1 MTHHGTT
8 HTTTGTSRRHGLFH
22 RRARQPVT
30 TTTTTPRRG
39 LFHRR
44 QRPVATT
51 HHGVGTTH
59 HGVGTTHH
67 GVGTHHGIGTRHGV
81 TTHREKKRHVGIGDK
96 ISGAFLRIKGTL
108 TGRPDQKAAGARR
121 MHGIEEHVSK
131 RHRLLNL

>member
-8 HTTTGTSRRHGLFH
+8 HTTTGTTRRHGLFH

-44 QRPVATT
+44 QRPVA
-51 HHGVGTTH
+51 
-59 HGVGTTHH
+59 TTHH

-108 TGRPDQKAAGARR
+108 TGRPDQK
-121 MHGIEEHVSK
+121 VS
-131 RHRLLNL
+131 